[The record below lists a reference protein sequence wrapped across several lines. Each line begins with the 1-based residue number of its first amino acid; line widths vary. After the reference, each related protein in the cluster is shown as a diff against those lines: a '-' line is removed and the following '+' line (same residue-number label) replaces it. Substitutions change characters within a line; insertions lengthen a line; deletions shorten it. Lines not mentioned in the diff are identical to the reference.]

1 MEETEELQ
9 LQGIKGRRMSNYG
22 VKTYTPEQIKEQ
34 WRESMRRE
42 IRFRRGHLITSGH
55 NEALSNVWKTKF
67 SRHLSVNEAGNQNYF
82 NTKKQHE
89 KVSNYDR
96 TFHIKTGFSSKLH
109 RDDRE
114 HTRGLNV
121 NAEEQTKAV
130 PVLSSS
136 LYGHR
141 TPLERT
147 SRGHVRVATVKRDF
161 YRQSGTNIPLF

>member
-1 MEETEELQ
+1 MEQTEGLREM
-9 LQGIKGRRMSNYG
+9 KRRRMANYG
-22 VKTYTPEQIKEQ
+22 LKTYTHEQKKEQ
-34 WRESMRRE
+34 WRESMRTE
-42 IRFRRGHLITSGH
+42 TRFRRTHVITSGR
-55 NEALSNVWKTKF
+55 NEALSKAWKIKF
-67 SRHLSVNEAGNQNYF
+67 SRHLCNAEVDNQNYF
-82 NTKKQHE
+82 NTKKQHD

-96 TFHIKTGFSSKLH
+96 TFHIKTGFCSKLH

-121 NAEEQTKAV
+121 NAEEKTKAV

-141 TPLERT
+141 PLLETP
-147 SRGHVRVATVKRDF
+147 SRRHVRVATVKRDF